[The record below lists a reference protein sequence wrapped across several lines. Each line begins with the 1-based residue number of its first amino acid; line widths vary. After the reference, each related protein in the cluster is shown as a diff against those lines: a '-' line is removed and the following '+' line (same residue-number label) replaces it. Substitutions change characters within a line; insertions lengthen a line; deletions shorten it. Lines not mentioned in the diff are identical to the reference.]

1 MELSVN
7 CAEPGDQEVLNM
19 TCDDGRFTKV
29 CVAPAPGDSEQVS
42 FLVYQSNRGPTVM
55 VRFGL
60 NATETDLLIK
70 ALTDLRSKMPR

>member
-7 CAEPGDQEVLNM
+7 RAQPGDREVLNM

-29 CVAPAPGDSEQVS
+29 CVAPSSDGEPVVS
-42 FLVYQSNRGPTVM
+42 MLVYQSHKGPTVM

-60 NATETDLLIK
+60 NAAETDLLIK
-70 ALTDLRSKMPR
+70 ALTDLRKKM